1 MAPGTFAACAA
12 KVMSPAV
19 RSAPAATMIVSAR
32 TVNGMA
38 PRLIAPLAPEMVTE
52 SVPPIPSMVSECDGT
67 AKLSDSMVAASTV
80 SQPAVVAC
88 ATTVI
93 ASSPAVPLT
102 VRSVAPEM
110 EIGSRPT

>member
-1 MAPGTFAACAA
+1 
-12 KVMSPAV
+12 
-19 RSAPAATMIVSAR
+19 MIVSAR

-67 AKLSDSMVAASTV
+67 AKLSDSMVRV
-80 SQPAVVAC
+80 HGQPADGGRVRHDGDRLVA
-88 ATTVI
+88 
-93 ASSPAVPLT
+93 AVPLT

-110 EIGSRPT
+110 EIGSRPA